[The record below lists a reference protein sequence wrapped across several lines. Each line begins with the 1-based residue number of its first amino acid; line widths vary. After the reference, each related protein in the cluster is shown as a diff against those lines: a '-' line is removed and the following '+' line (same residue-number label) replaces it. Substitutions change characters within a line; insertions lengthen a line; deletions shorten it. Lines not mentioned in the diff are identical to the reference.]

1 MRLEQISE
9 REYGIK
15 QEFKKQSQNYVLAE
29 EEINEMKE
37 FKQKL
42 LAQVESLLY
51 LDQHMS
57 FDPGRLVNE
66 MTFIEVSEEDMA
78 KISFLRQQDITKI
91 CEKISSVTL
100 RVKKKQ
106 GELDVMQAR
115 LEGVKMSWIGARE

>member
-1 MRLEQISE
+1 MNWIDSRDKEIILKKQKQISQDIRSVRLRLEQISE

-57 FDPGRLVNE
+57 FDPGRLINY
-66 MTFIEVSEEDMA
+66 
-78 KISFLRQQDITKI
+78 IT
-91 CEKISSVTL
+91 
-100 RVKKKQ
+100 Q
-106 GELDVMQAR
+106 
-115 LEGVKMSWIGARE
+115 

>member
-1 MRLEQISE
+1 LRLEQISE

-57 FDPGRLVNE
+57 FDPGRLINY
-66 MTFIEVSEEDMA
+66 
-78 KISFLRQQDITKI
+78 IT
-91 CEKISSVTL
+91 
-100 RVKKKQ
+100 Q
-106 GELDVMQAR
+106 
-115 LEGVKMSWIGARE
+115 

>member
-1 MRLEQISE
+1 
-9 REYGIK
+9 
-15 QEFKKQSQNYVLAE
+15 
-29 EEINEMKE
+29 MKE